1 MTTLLRRLFR
11 YQLARALE
19 CRCPSRV
26 PRSGEAG
33 ARVNCLS
40 VYVDRATE
48 PYLLVQGLSGSEIEC
63 LEWTGSSFDKP
74 VTVELASVPLG
85 DVTVTH
91 FYGYS
96 EVAYRGASAFVLG
109 RTLRLPYLKLRA
121 IRVVESIDQYFFN
134 KKKLVTKQRIDLL
147 RLLVAR
153 RLDGHNAESPIDLMT
168 SLYSIKCVQHPEKET
183 QQERVRFYLDSLVDT
198 GELAKVDH
206 RYVMTGKALQA
217 IEVYEEQERKH
228 TESIK
233 AQRAMFWLTMAIAL
247 LTAAQAGLIKFS
259 TLLDLSVK

>member
-1 MTTLLRRLFR
+1 MFR
-11 YQLARALE
+11 YQLERALE

-40 VYVDRATE
+40 VYIDKATE
-48 PYLLVQGLSGSEIEC
+48 PYLLVQSLSGTTLEC
-63 LEWTGSSFDKP
+63 LEWTGASFFKE
-74 VTVELASVPLG
+74 TTIELTSVPLA

-96 EVAYRGASAFVLG
+96 EVEYRGARDFVLG
-109 RTLRLPYLKLRA
+109 RTLRLPYLKLRTVRA
-121 IRVVESIDQYFFN
+121 VKSVDQHFFN

-147 RLLVAR
+147 RLLVER
-153 RLDGHNAESPIDLMT
+153 RLDGHKAESPVDLMT
-168 SLYSIKCVQHPEKET
+168 ALYSIKWVLHPERDT
-183 QQERVRFYLDSLVDT
+183 QKERVRFYLDSLVDT
-198 GELAKVDH
+198 GELKMLDH
-206 RYVMTGKALQA
+206 SYVLTGKALQA

-233 AQRAMFWLTMAIAL
+233 AQRAMLWLTSVIAL
-247 LTAAQAGLIKFS
+247 LTAAQAGLIRFP
-259 TLLDLSVK
+259 TLLDLSLK